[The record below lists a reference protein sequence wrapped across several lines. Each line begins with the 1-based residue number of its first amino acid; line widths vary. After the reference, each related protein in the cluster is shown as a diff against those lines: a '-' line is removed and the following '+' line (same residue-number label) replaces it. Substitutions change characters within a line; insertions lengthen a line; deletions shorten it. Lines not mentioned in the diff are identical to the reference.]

1 MRLLLINS
9 NRYKQPW
16 PIIPFGICWIASA
29 VEAAGHEAKVLDLCF
44 SSHPEREIDSV
55 VKAVQPHL
63 IGISIRNIDNG
74 TGYQTQ
80 FLLDDVL
87 NNIIVPCKEA
97 FQGPII
103 IGGPAVGISAEEML
117 NYLNVE
123 FAIRG
128 DGEAA
133 MVELLNRVEQGRSFH
148 GVGGLVW
155 RREEKIVENNPPS
168 VLDQIDDLPPP
179 QPYRF
184 VDVHRYRKY
193 NAPVPIQSK
202 RGCALKCTYC
212 TYSIIEGRKWRLRNP
227 QRVADEIEDIVVQ
240 TGITD
245 IEFTDSTF
253 NIPLNHAKAVLQA
266 VIVKGLN
273 LNLNTMGMNPGA
285 VDEELVDLMKEAGFK
300 EVDLGVESCSDTTL
314 RSLGKN
320 FCKENVLTTSALFH
334 SKGIPL
340 KWFLLFG
347 APDETADTIK
357 ETFYT
362 IDQAA
367 SPWNLI
373 IVGIGIRVYNGSP
386 LSLTM
391 KKDNSFH
398 GEDNFFRP
406 ITYQCE
412 KLDITTMKRLTKEHA
427 LHTTN
432 YFMYD
437 EDERTPLILLRFGTL
452 FMKCF
457 FPRQPVWRLFILMRK
472 IQKAFG
478 ILFVRSLMMKSKKRF
493 QYHL

>member
-29 VEAAGHEAKVLDLCF
+29 VKAAGHEVRVLDLCF
-44 SSHPEREIDSV
+44 SASPEVEIESV
-55 VKAVQPHL
+55 VKTVQPHL

-87 NNIIVPCKEA
+87 HHIVQPCKDVYP
-97 FQGPII
+97 GPII
-103 IGGPAVGISAEEML
+103 VGGPAVGISAEEIL
-117 NYLNVE
+117 DYLNLE

-133 MVELLNRVEQGRSFH
+133 MVELLNRLEQELSFH

-155 RREEKIVENNPPS
+155 RQEEKIVENNPPFFPEN
-168 VLDQIDDLPPP
+168 INDLPSP

-184 VDVHRYRKY
+184 VDVNLYRKY
-193 NAPVPIQSK
+193 NAPIPIQSK
-202 RGCALKCTYC
+202 RGCVLQCTYC
-212 TYSIIEGRKWRLRNP
+212 TYNFIEGKQWRLRNP
-227 QRVADEIEDIVVQ
+227 QGVANEIEDIVLH

-253 NIPLNHAKAVLQA
+253 NIPLNHAKAVLRA
-266 VIVKGLN
+266 VIAKGLN
-273 LNLNTMGMNPGA
+273 LNLNTMGLNPGS
-285 VDEELVDLMKEAGFK
+285 VDEELVDLMKQAGFK
-300 EVDLGVESCSDTTL
+300 EVDLGIESCSNTTL

-320 FCKENVLTTSALFH
+320 FRKDDVLKTAALFH
-334 SKGIPL
+334 TNGIPL
-340 KWFLLFG
+340 KWFILIG
-347 APDETADTIK
+347 APDETLDTIK
-357 ETFYT
+357 ETFQT
-362 IDQAA
+362 IDNAA
-367 SPWNLI
+367 SSWNLI

-386 LSLTM
+386 LSINMM
-391 KKDNSFH
+391 KDKSCRVN
-398 GEDNFFRP
+398 DNFFRP
-406 ITYQCE
+406 TTYQCKE
-412 KLDITTMKRLTKEHA
+412 LNIESIKRLTKKHA
-427 LHTTN
+427 LHNTN

-437 EDERTPLILLRFGTL
+437 EDEETPLILLRFSTL
-452 FMKCF
+452 FMKYF

-478 ILFVRSLMMKSKKRF
+478 ILFIRSLMIK
-493 QYHL
+493 

>member
-1 MRLLLINS
+1 M
-9 NRYKQPW
+9 
-16 PIIPFGICWIASA
+16 
-29 VEAAGHEAKVLDLCF
+29 EAAGHEVRVLDLCF
-44 SSHPEREIDSV
+44 SSRPAQEIDSV
-55 VKAVQPHL
+55 VKEVQPHL

-97 FQGPII
+97 FKGPLI
-103 IGGPAVGISAEEML
+103 IGGPAVGISAGEIL

-133 MVELLNRVEQGRSFH
+133 MVELLNRFMQGRSFH
-148 GVGGLVW
+148 GVSGLMW
-155 RREEKIVENNPPS
+155 RRGEKIVENNPPA
-168 VLDQIDDLPPP
+168 VFEQIGNLPPA

-193 NAPVPIQSK
+193 NAPIPIQSK

-212 TYSIIEGRKWRLRNP
+212 TYNVIEGRKWRLQKP
-227 QRVADEIEDIVVQ
+227 QRVADEIEDMVLQ

-253 NIPLNHAKAVLQA
+253 NIPLNHAKAVLRA
-266 VIVKGLN
+266 VIAKGLN
-273 LNLNTMGMNPGA
+273 LDLSTMELNPGA
-285 VDEELVDLMKEAGFK
+285 VDEELVDLMKQAGFK
-300 EVDLGVESCSDTTL
+300 EVDLGVESCNDTTL

-320 FCKENVLTTSALFH
+320 FCKENVLTTLALFRN
-334 SKGIPL
+334 KGIPL
-340 KWFLLFG
+340 KWFILIG
-347 APDETADTIK
+347 APDETLDTIE
-357 ETFYT
+357 ETFHT
-362 IDQAA
+362 IDKAA

-373 IVGIGIRVYNGSP
+373 IIGIGIRVYNGSP
-386 LSLTM
+386 LSISM
-391 KKDNSFH
+391 KKDKLCLAK
-398 GEDNFFRP
+398 DNFFRP
-406 ITYQCE
+406 TTYQCE
-412 KLDITTMKRLTKEHA
+412 ELNITTMKRLTKEHA
-427 LHTTN
+427 LHSTN

-472 IQKAFG
+472 IQKMFG
-478 ILFVRSLMMKSKKRF
+478 ILFVRSLMMKSKKRV